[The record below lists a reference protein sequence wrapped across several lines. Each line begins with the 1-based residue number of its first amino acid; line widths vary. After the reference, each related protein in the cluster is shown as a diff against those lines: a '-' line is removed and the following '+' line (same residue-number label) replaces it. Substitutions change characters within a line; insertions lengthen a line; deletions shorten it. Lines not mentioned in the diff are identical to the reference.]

1 MPMKPTIFILC
12 FILFTCYKN
21 SNARDHNIPD
31 VKTFTFKEAGGVL
44 EDTVFFKSKKIIPL
58 ETNDLALI
66 GQIDRIC
73 MAEDTLFV
81 LDQQSNSVIVYDK
94 DGKYINRIRNVGKG
108 PKEYINIGDISVDN
122 LNKELVVLC
131 AHPSKVQF
139 YSYQGK
145 FLREE
150 SLGERYYSHLGTDGR
165 YIYFH
170 DNTNVNKKKEV
181 AVYDRQLNHKADI
194 LEHGK
199 VFENNELGT
208 VTLFGHG
215 NSMTQDSSIH
225 IVRGFDNTIYEAK
238 YGKVY
243 PKYKLD
249 FKECTLPES
258 LLESKMKPF
267 EFLDLCREKHY
278 VVSLEEVIENSRR
291 VLFTTNIGLFVC
303 DKQSGE
309 MTRHLFLL
317 DSTVDVGS
325 SNVQVIGNTNKIV
338 VAWLVARLKN
348 MMDVSLEHSSK
359 NKLKMEF
366 INKLN
371 AMDDENN
378 PILFIYEL

>member
-1 MPMKPTIFILC
+1 M
-12 FILFTCYKN
+12 
-21 SNARDHNIPD
+21 
-31 VKTFTFKEAGGVL
+31 FTFKEAGGVL

-58 ETNDLALI
+58 ETNELALI

-108 PKEYINIGDISVDN
+108 PKEYINIGDICVDN

-181 AVYDRQLNHKADI
+181 AVYDRQLNHKADV

-249 FKECTLPES
+249 FKEYTLPES

-278 VVSLEEVIENSRR
+278 VVSSEKVIENSRL

-317 DSTVDVGS
+317 DSIVDVGS
-325 SNVQVIGNTNKIV
+325 SNIQVIGNTNKIV
-338 VAWLVARLKN
+338 VVWPVARLKN
-348 MMDVSLEHSSK
+348 MMDVSLEHSFK

>member
-1 MPMKPTIFILC
+1 M
-12 FILFTCYKN
+12 
-21 SNARDHNIPD
+21 
-31 VKTFTFKEAGGVL
+31 
-44 EDTVFFKSKKIIPL
+44 
-58 ETNDLALI
+58 
-66 GQIDRIC
+66 
-73 MAEDTLFV
+73 
-81 LDQQSNSVIVYDK
+81 
-94 DGKYINRIRNVGKG
+94 
-108 PKEYINIGDISVDN
+108 
-122 LNKELVVLC
+122 
-131 AHPSKVQF
+131 
-139 YSYQGK
+139 
-145 FLREE
+145 
-150 SLGERYYSHLGTDGR
+150 
-165 YIYFH
+165 
-170 DNTNVNKKKEV
+170 
-181 AVYDRQLNHKADI
+181 
-194 LEHGK
+194 EHGK

-338 VAWLVARLKN
+338 VAWPVARLKN
-348 MMDVSLEHSSK
+348 MMDVSLEHSKIS
-359 NKLKMEF
+359 LKW
-366 INKLN
+366 NL
-371 AMDDENN
+371 
-378 PILFIYEL
+378 

>member
-1 MPMKPTIFILC
+1 M
-12 FILFTCYKN
+12 
-21 SNARDHNIPD
+21 
-31 VKTFTFKEAGGVL
+31 
-44 EDTVFFKSKKIIPL
+44 
-58 ETNDLALI
+58 
-66 GQIDRIC
+66 
-73 MAEDTLFV
+73 
-81 LDQQSNSVIVYDK
+81 
-94 DGKYINRIRNVGKG
+94 
-108 PKEYINIGDISVDN
+108 
-122 LNKELVVLC
+122 
-131 AHPSKVQF
+131 
-139 YSYQGK
+139 
-145 FLREE
+145 
-150 SLGERYYSHLGTDGR
+150 
-165 YIYFH
+165 
-170 DNTNVNKKKEV
+170 NKKKEV

-278 VVSLEEVIENSRR
+278 VISLEEVIENSRR

-338 VAWLVARLKN
+338 VAWPVARLKN